1 MTLIIV
7 ITSIVIAVIMAI
19 IATITFFA
27 RGGSTI
33 LDQEKY
39 RTEWLKIE
47 NGLDKKNA
55 ATFQFA
61 LLAADK
67 LLEQVLIDMKTDG
80 ETFEERIKATKN
92 RFVNGVQLAAA
103 RKITKQLTGKDDSK
117 VNTTLV
123 KRALNAYKKALREL
137 GAI

>member
-1 MTLIIV
+1 MLIII
-7 ITSIVIAVIMAI
+7 ITSIVIAI
-19 IATITFFA
+19 ILIVLVLILFFA

-47 NGLDKKNA
+47 NGLDKKNV

-67 LLEQVLIDMKTDG
+67 LLEQALIDIKVDG
-80 ETFEERIKATKN
+80 ETIEERIKITKN
-92 RFVNGVQLAAA
+92 RFLNGMQLATA
-103 RKITKQLTGKDDSK
+103 RKITKKLTGKDDSK
-117 VNTTLV
+117 VNITLV
-123 KRALNAYKKALREL
+123 KRALNAYKKALKEL
-137 GAI
+137 KAI